1 MAHFGTPVL
10 RKQLAETQECA
21 DVNIISSEDR
31 DELGDGKRLVN
42 GASWHTD
49 DSFMREPCSLTML
62 YGLIVPSR
70 GGDTQFTNMY
80 AAYEALPPETK
91 ARIDGLQ
98 VMHKYQLSRQTN
110 RVTKR
115 PASEMKTMPEA
126 THPLVRTHPATGR
139 KALYLNA
146 NRMEQIVGMERA
158 ESDALLDELIAHA
171 IEPRF
176 QYRHVWRQ
184 GDIVIW
190 DNRCTMH
197 KANADYPEGE
207 RRLMHRVVVAG
218 TEPCELKLSSL
229 RVARGGGAVIRDGGV
244 VSNTTGAHD
253 PSVAV
258 TRRHLRLRQEERM
271 PSSDGGL
278 ALQQHC
284 VLGRERDR
292 HRRALVDRLTGGR
305 RTISRPRAHSTMYC
319 TKSPWNMR
327 WRTLPGSW
335 LSPGCGTRSI

>member
-1 MAHFGTPVL
+1 MIHSEKLGGHMAAAVSGLDLNQADARTYATLLDVLHENLVLCVRDQTLAPVPFRDAMARFGTPVRRL
-10 RKQLAETQECA
+10 QLAATPECA

-31 DELGDGKRLVN
+31 DVLGDGKKLVN

-62 YGLIVPSR
+62 YGVIVPSR

-80 AAYEALPPETK
+80 AAYEALPPALK
-91 ARIDGLQ
+91 ARIDGLK
-98 VMHKYQLSRQTN
+98 VIHKYQSSRQTN
-110 RVTKR
+110 RVSRR
-115 PASEMKTMPEA
+115 PSSEMAAMPEA
-126 THPLVRTHPATGR
+126 IHPLVRTHPATRR

-146 NRMEQIVGMERA
+146 NRMEQVVGMERA

-184 GDIVIW
+184 GDVVIW

-218 TEPCELKLSSL
+218 TAP
-229 RVARGGGAVIRDGGV
+229 V
-244 VSNTTGAHD
+244 
-253 PSVAV
+253 
-258 TRRHLRLRQEERM
+258 
-271 PSSDGGL
+271 
-278 ALQQHC
+278 
-284 VLGRERDR
+284 
-292 HRRALVDRLTGGR
+292 
-305 RTISRPRAHSTMYC
+305 
-319 TKSPWNMR
+319 
-327 WRTLPGSW
+327 
-335 LSPGCGTRSI
+335 